1 MWELLPTDYEDIKYK
16 GKKKYDIIKN
26 DDGTVLIRDLTDY
39 INLEKTFFG
48 AEQANKM
55 NEALNK
61 IMDALEVKHI
71 NLYKEF
77 NDYFNIQQK
86 MFERKKFEIL
96 EKFNQEMLNLKINK
110 IEEFYA
116 WFYKTRKT
124 FRNWTP
130 GNLSDRL
137 DDNEKLFL
145 ELNSMWLHNNFTACL
160 IIEDDKDDFI
170 ILQDDER
177 NAILADWRY
186 KEL

>member
-61 IMDALEVKHI
+61 IMDALAV
-71 NLYKEF
+71 
-77 NDYFNIQQK
+77 
-86 MFERKKFEIL
+86 
-96 EKFNQEMLNLKINK
+96 
-110 IEEFYA
+110 
-116 WFYKTRKT
+116 
-124 FRNWTP
+124 NWTP
-130 GNLSDRL
+130 VNLSDRL